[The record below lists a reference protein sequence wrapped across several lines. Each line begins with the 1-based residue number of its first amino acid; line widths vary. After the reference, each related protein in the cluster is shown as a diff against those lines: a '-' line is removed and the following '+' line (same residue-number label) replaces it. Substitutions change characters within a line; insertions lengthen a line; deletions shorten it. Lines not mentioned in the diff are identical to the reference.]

1 MLKDHRPYFIKKTHL
16 RLERLYANRILR
28 PQFERLGKCFTFTKP
43 WHVELFGSPISLGNF
58 SNIIARS
65 DSTVRIAVWSGE
77 ESPRGI
83 RIGDCCLICPG
94 VRISCASDIFIG
106 DNCMLANQAYVTDSD
121 WHGHYNRIIPGTP
134 SPVRLEDNVWIGD
147 GAIVCKGV
155 TIGKNSIVGA
165 GAVVAGD
172 VPPNTV
178 SAGNPARVVKHL
190 DPDREFV
197 TRSRFFSNP
206 DALFKG
212 FDGMDLDILKEN
224 TFFNWIRTLLFPR
237 KGD

>member
-1 MLKDHRPYFIKKTHL
+1 MLKDNRPYFVKKL
-16 RLERLYANRILR
+16 YVRLERLYANRIMR
-28 PQFERLGKCFTFTKP
+28 PQFERLGKYFTFIKP
-43 WHVELFGSPISLGNF
+43 WHMELFGSPIVVGDF

-65 DSTVRIAVWSGE
+65 DSTVRIAVWSDLENPG
-77 ESPRGI
+77 GI
-83 RIGDCCLICPG
+83 RIGDYCLICPG
-94 VRISCASDIFIG
+94 VRISCASDISIG
-106 DNCMLANQAYVTDSD
+106 HNCMMANRAYITDSD
-121 WHGHYNRIIPGTP
+121 WHGHYNRIIPGAP
-134 SPVRLEDNVWIGD
+134 SPVRLEDNVWVGD

-155 TIGKNSIVGA
+155 TIGKNSIIGA

-190 DPDREFV
+190 DPDEAFV

-212 FDGMDLDILKEN
+212 FDGVDLEMLKEN

-237 KGD
+237 RGD